1 MRNVLAL
8 LVIVFG
14 LGATVGSAR
23 ADVPVDM
30 FRCEHG
36 VVEIGSSRGEV
47 TRACGAPSDRL
58 QRRQLSLGTPLPYIA
73 KVSIHQHAVIG
84 TVEDWVYD
92 DGASV
97 GSRET
102 LTFVGDRL
110 AEIVLVR
117 Q

>member
-58 QRRQLSLGTPLPYIA
+58 QHRQLSLDTPLPYIT
-73 KVSIHQHAVIG
+73 KISIHQHTIIN
-84 TVEDWVYD
+84 T
-92 DGASV
+92 
-97 GSRET
+97 
-102 LTFVGDRL
+102 
-110 AEIVLVR
+110 IKN
-117 Q
+117 